1 MNVEKFISYQIES
14 QFPDLYK
21 EQGPELVG
29 FVKAYYEFLESDIS
43 GYYITGYKITGDTES
58 NLAYFCEKYTTYTEG
73 YARLLVLQSDTSYG
87 DLRLTQAR
95 NQSIFH
101 NRRLFDYN
109 DIDNTLSEMLLFY
122 KNKFLSGLPFK
133 GESVRFIVKHILDL
147 YRRKGSVEGL
157 ELFFRLFY
165 NEHIHVHYPS
175 VDILKPSTSK
185 WKVGQYLELFPTD
198 PSKLALL
205 KRLPIYGS
213 ISGAT
218 AIVDRVNFV
227 MISNTLIPIIHLSN
241 LKGQFVRF
249 DDIIYNNNT
258 YGVVRGSL
266 DSVLIS
272 DSDVNEGTSGN
283 EIGDIVE
290 IYGDDGIGGRGRVI
304 NVTQEISGEI
314 DYVISDGGFGY
325 TTTNTD
331 IIVSNQSLFF
341 DSAELPLKPF
351 EKVKQNSTGA
361 LGYVVGQDNISV
373 GLYLLS
379 SNSFVISSNSVNTHL
394 RTIDRDENK
403 NVKIM
408 FASEFNNSSSADIGD
423 LENIQEISII
433 PDLIEDFLDVPLN
446 ASNFSSPPAI
456 RPMSGNAPFGTPPIN
471 INTSLAD
478 AFEYINLDIGSIVS
492 LKNIDPGFN
501 YVNNVFVLAKENMIS
516 RFKLSNQLISYD
528 PLSGVNFGVGD
539 IIVQNDPAGPS
550 GNKDIR
556 GIIKAKTGTV
566 LDVAQLTFK
575 SFSTAN
581 TFYLENSFTP
591 VSITSLGR
599 NYDALPIGLN
609 ADIYGRTIAAIG
621 KITEVEVFDSG
632 IGFLDE
638 SKVYMKN
645 LTRNIGVVSATGTA
659 SSKSQGKTEGVWE
672 SKTSHLNSKKVI
684 QDSNFYQ
691 DFSYQIASKLN
702 PDLYISALKEIAHVA
717 GTKVFHKIDIEE
729 DINIGI
735 TSSSEFIRNS
745 VTVFE
750 LMTNDNQGL
759 QTQDGMQLTGIQY
772 KTIEE

>member
-1 MNVEKFISYQIES
+1 MNIEKFISYQIES

-21 EQGPELVG
+21 EQGAELVA
-29 FVKAYYEFLESDIS
+29 FVKAYYEFLESDIT
-43 GYYITGYKITGDTES
+43 GFYITGYRITGNTES
-58 NLAYFCEKYTTYTEG
+58 NLAYFCEKYNTYTEG
-73 YARLLVLQSDTSYG
+73 QARLSALQADTSYG
-87 DLRLTQAR
+87 DLRLTQAK
-95 NQSIFH
+95 NQSVFH
-101 NRRLFDYN
+101 NRRLFEYN

-133 GESVRFIVKHILDL
+133 GESVRFVVKHILDL

-165 NEHIHVHYPS
+165 AESVHVHFPS
-175 VDILKPSTSK
+175 VDILKPSSSK

-198 PSKLALL
+198 PSRLALL

-249 DDIIYNNNT
+249 DDIIYNNSV
-258 YGVVRGSL
+258 YGVIRGSL
-266 DSVLIS
+266 DSIVIS
-272 DSDVNEGTSGN
+272 DNDINEGTSGN
-283 EIGDIVE
+283 LIGDIVD
-290 IYGDDGIGGRGRVI
+290 IYSDDGIGGRGRVSS
-304 NVTQEISGEI
+304 VTQEISGEI
-314 DYVISDGGFGY
+314 NYVINDGGFGY

-341 DSAELPLKPF
+341 DKADLSLKPF
-351 EKVKQNSTGA
+351 ERVKQNSTGA

-379 SNSFVISSNSVNTHL
+379 SNSFVISSNSSSTFL
-394 RTIDRDENK
+394 RTIDRDQNDT
-403 NVKIM
+403 VKIM
-408 FASEFNNSSSADIGD
+408 FASDFNNSTTAEIGD
-423 LENIQEISII
+423 IDNIQEISII
-433 PDLIEDFLDVPLN
+433 PDLIEDFLNVPLN
-446 ASNFSSPPAI
+446 ASNYSSAPAV
-456 RPMSGNAPFGTPPIN
+456 RPMSGNAPFGIPPI
-471 INTSLAD
+471 TLSTKLSD
-478 AFEYINLDIGSIVS
+478 AFAYTNLDIGTIVN

-501 YVNNVFVLAKENMIS
+501 YMNNVFVIAKENMVS
-516 RFKLSNQLISYD
+516 RFRLSNQYIGYD
-528 PLSGVNFGVGD
+528 PLSGVNFGIGD
-539 IIVQNDPAGPS
+539 IVVQNDPAGSS

-556 GIIKAKTGTV
+556 GVIRAKTGTI
-566 LDVAQLTFK
+566 LEVAQLTFK

-581 TFYLENSFTP
+581 TFYLENSSTP
-591 VSITSLGR
+591 VTITSLDR
-599 NYDALPIGLN
+599 NYNALPIGLN
-609 ADIYGRTIAAIG
+609 ADIYGRTVAAIG

-632 IGFLDE
+632 VGFLDD
-638 SKVYMKN
+638 SRVYMKN
-645 LTRNIGVVSATGTA
+645 LRKNDGVISAIGTA
-659 SSKSQGKTEGVWE
+659 SSKRQGQTEGIWE

-684 QDSNFYQ
+684 QDSSFYQ

-735 TSSSEFIRNS
+735 TSSSEFVRNS
-745 VTVFE
+745 ITVFE
-750 LMTNDNQGL
+750 LSSNDNQGL
-759 QTQDGMQLTGIQY
+759 VTQDGLQLTGIQY